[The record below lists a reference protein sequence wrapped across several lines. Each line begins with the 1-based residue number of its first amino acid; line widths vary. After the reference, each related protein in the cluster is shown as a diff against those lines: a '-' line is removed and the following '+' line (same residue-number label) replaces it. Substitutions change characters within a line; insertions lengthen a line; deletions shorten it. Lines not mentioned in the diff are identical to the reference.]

1 MQVLSRA
8 KKTVVN
14 AVDRWANA
22 KVAAVVVTA
31 SAAATSAQAAAVD
44 VTGVVTDIG
53 AQTASIV
60 AIGGAVLLV
69 YVAVKAFKWVRSAL
83 S

>member
-1 MQVLSRA
+1 MQKTFNRALVGAGVLA
-8 KKTVVN
+8 L
-14 AVDRWANA
+14 AGG
-22 KVAAVVVTA
+22 
-31 SAAATSAQAAAVD
+31 AQAAAVD
-44 VTGVVTDIG
+44 VTAVVTDIG